1 MNHFKSQI
9 ARLVVL
15 AKEDGNIDLEEV
27 KWIYGMAAQWGLSS
41 QEMNDIIS
49 DPDTLSYDL
58 PENQDEK
65 MAAFYQMMTLAMADG
80 DMDPDEEKL
89 LLKTGKDMGFESYKL
104 IKVLDQARE
113 GSFKWPGLNK
123 HKDE

>member
-1 MNHFKSQI
+1 
-9 ARLVVL
+9 
-15 AKEDGNIDLEEV
+15 
-27 KWIYGMAAQWGLSS
+27 MAAQWGLSS

-65 MAAFYQMMTLAMADG
+65 MAAFYQMMTIAMADG

-113 GSFKWPGLNK
+113 GSFKWPGINK